1 MLENMEPRKEGEKL
15 EKRRRLKA
23 QLSKLGWF
31 GPRPIP

>member
-1 MLENMEPRKEGEKL
+1 MEPRKEGEKL
-15 EKRRRLKA
+15 EKRRLKA